1 MPENE
6 TVLRVEGMMCGHCT
20 ASVERA
26 LTDVP
31 GVESV
36 VSVDLESKEARVRG
50 QAAVA
55 DLIAAC
61 EAIGKNADDVTPT
74 ADSMEVVL
82 AVADMMCD
90 HCTGSVEKAL
100 LAVPGVVSAKVE
112 LDNGGRAFVNGSAD
126 LSCLVAACH
135 EVGHPAKLAEPPPE
149 EPIILAVADMM
160 CDHCTGSVEKALL
173 AVPGVVSAKVEL
185 DNGGRAFVNGS
196 ADLSCLVAACHE
208 VGHPAKLAEPLRGS
222 ALLGEHQQT
231 GGSSS
236 SSRSGRLGSGLL
248 YRESSRGESLP
259 AGSRPGSRRSSLDAG
274 GLDEASVPTGR
285 PSERA
290 AFANGTTP
298 LLRRVSNVFQ
308 GEHDQEMC
316 MLAISGMTCAACVSA
331 VERALYKYPG
341 ILNVRLP
348 ASNPSPN
355 PNPSS
360 TLGRRPLTPTPTLT
374 HPQCLT
380 AGLASA
386 EPSPPGS
393 SLPPTPPLD
402 SAQCP
407 PFALQA

>member
-74 ADSMEVVL
+74 ADSMEVV
-82 AVADMMCD
+82 
-90 HCTGSVEKAL
+90 
-100 LAVPGVVSAKVE
+100 
-112 LDNGGRAFVNGSAD
+112 
-126 LSCLVAACH
+126 
-135 EVGHPAKLAEPPPE
+135 
-149 EPIILAVADMM
+149 LAVADMM